1 MVPKAKEAA
10 QIPSAEHPW
19 RNKLHVLPDCGESA
33 MKKTEGSNTLAF
45 TVDGKAI
52 EQRSNGL

>member
-10 QIPSAEHPW
+10 QILSEELPW
-19 RNKLHVLPDCGESA
+19 RSKLHVLPDCGEAA

-45 TVDGKAI
+45 TVDRKAI
-52 EQRSNGL
+52 KQRSTSL